1 MPPSVD
7 AGSVVDVWIGGAGG
21 VGGRRDQVAGG
32 LALSSVTVVAAPP
45 VEESF
50 AVTGTR
56 QLVLAVDEAD
66 VATFLA
72 ASRQPGRPGR
82 PDRPAVLRRP
92 GMIVTLLVSTGAAWE
107 GRALA
112 ALTEHPG
119 VVVLKR
125 CVDLDD
131 LLAAASA
138 GQAQVRRA
146 RCRAARLGRD
156 GGRSAAASTASAR
169 WPSARRRGRACPCPP
184 DRHRRGAS
192 TTDRIADLADA
203 VLSDPGPV
211 LSAAPTLRSAATRR
225 PPPSGRVIA
234 VWGPGGAPGRTTLAT
249 ALAAELARRRL
260 VTVLI
265 DADPYG
271 GSVAQQLGVL
281 DEVSGLLSAARLVA
295 GGSIDERF
303 ATVQRRLSD
312 HLLVITGLPRPD
324 RWVEVRPGAL
334 TAIVERARSETQVV
348 IDTGFS
354 LEQDP
359 VADVGVRPERNGL
372 TIEALEAADE
382 ILLVGSADPVGLA
395 RLARAIAEVHEA
407 LPAPPLRL
415 VVNRMRPTLGWREPD
430 VVAMLAEFGHHIG
443 VHFLPD
449 DQPAVDRALVAGRT
463 LVESGESPL
472 TRAVTD
478 LVDAMAAVRR

>member
-1 MPPSVD
+1 
-7 AGSVVDVWIGGAGG
+7 
-21 VGGRRDQVAGG
+21 
-32 LALSSVTVVAAPP
+32 
-45 VEESF
+45 
-50 AVTGTR
+50 
-56 QLVLAVDEAD
+56 
-66 VATFLA
+66 
-72 ASRQPGRPGR
+72 
-82 PDRPAVLRRP
+82 
-92 GMIVTLLVSTGAAWE
+92 MIVTLLVSTGAAWE
-107 GRALA
+107 SRALA

-125 CVDLDD
+125 CVDIDD

-138 GQAQVRRA
+138 GQAQVAVLGAELAGLDGPVVDQLRQYGVRAVAVAPDDDVARA
-146 RCRAARLGRD
+146 RA
-156 GGRSAAASTASAR
+156 
-169 WPSARRRGRACPCPP
+169 
-184 DRHRRGAS
+184 HRIGIDAVVAG
-192 TTDRIADLADA
+192 DRIDDLADA
-203 VLSDPGPV
+203 VVRDPGPA
-211 LSAAPTLRSAATRR
+211 LSAAPTLPPTPAAQ
-225 PPPSGRVIA
+225 PEAAPLSGRVIA

-260 VTVLI
+260 TTVLV

-271 GSVAQQLGVL
+271 GAVAQQLGVL

-295 GGSIDERF
+295 SGAIDERF

-334 TAIVERARSETQVV
+334 AAIVERARGEAQVV

-372 TIEALEAADE
+372 TVEALEAADE

-395 RLARAIAEVHEA
+395 RLARAVTEAHEVLA
-407 LPAPPLRL
+407 APALRL
-415 VVNRMRPTLGWREPD
+415 VVNRMRPTLGWRESD
-430 VVAMLAEFGHHIG
+430 VVAMLAGFGRSIG

-472 TRAVTD
+472 TRAVAG
-478 LVDAMAAVRR
+478 LVDAMAGAG

>member
-1 MPPSVD
+1 
-7 AGSVVDVWIGGAGG
+7 
-21 VGGRRDQVAGG
+21 
-32 LALSSVTVVAAPP
+32 
-45 VEESF
+45 
-50 AVTGTR
+50 
-56 QLVLAVDEAD
+56 
-66 VATFLA
+66 
-72 ASRQPGRPGR
+72 
-82 PDRPAVLRRP
+82 
-92 GMIVTLLVSTGAAWE
+92 MIVTLLVSTGAAWE
-107 GRALA
+107 SRALA

-125 CVDLDD
+125 CVDVDD

-138 GQAQVRRA
+138 GQAQVAVLGAELAGLDGPVVDQLRQYGVRA
-146 RCRAARLGRD
+146 VAVAPDDDVARAHAHRIGID
-156 GGRSAAASTASAR
+156 AVVAA
-169 WPSARRRGRACPCPP
+169 
-184 DRHRRGAS
+184 
-192 TTDRIADLADA
+192 DRIDDLADA
-203 VLSDPGPV
+203 VARDPGPA
-211 LSAAPTLRSAATRR
+211 LSAAPTVA
-225 PPPSGRVIA
+225 PPPPAPPGSGWLSGRVIA
-234 VWGPGGAPGRTTLAT
+234 VWGPAGAPGRTTLAT

-260 VTVLI
+260 TTVLV

-271 GSVAQQLGVL
+271 GAVAQQLGVL

-295 GGSIDERF
+295 GGAIDERF

-334 TAIVERARSETQVV
+334 AAIVARARSEGQVV

-372 TIEALEAADE
+372 TVEALEAADE

-395 RLARAIAEVHEA
+395 RLARAVAEAHEV
-407 LPAPPLRL
+407 LPAPALRL
-415 VVNRMRPTLGWREPD
+415 VVNRMRPTLGWRESD
-430 VVAMLAEFGHHIG
+430 VAAMLAGFGSSIG

-472 TRAVTD
+472 TRAVAG
-478 LVDAMAAVRR
+478 LVDAMAGVGQAANSR